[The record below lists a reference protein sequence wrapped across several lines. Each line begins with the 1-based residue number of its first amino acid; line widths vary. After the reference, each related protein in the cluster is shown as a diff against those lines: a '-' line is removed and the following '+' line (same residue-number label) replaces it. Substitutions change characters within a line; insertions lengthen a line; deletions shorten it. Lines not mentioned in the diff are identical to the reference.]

1 LPKAGIEWAVG
12 PETENRENV
21 PKHFPPS
28 SGTVRFHLQ
37 TKKIREIREIR
48 GFPLPLQEFN
58 FGFRVEITRAG
69 GCR

>member
-28 SGTVRFHLQ
+28 SGTV
-37 TKKIREIREIR
+37 KI
-48 GFPLPLQEFN
+48 
-58 FGFRVEITRAG
+58 
-69 GCR
+69 